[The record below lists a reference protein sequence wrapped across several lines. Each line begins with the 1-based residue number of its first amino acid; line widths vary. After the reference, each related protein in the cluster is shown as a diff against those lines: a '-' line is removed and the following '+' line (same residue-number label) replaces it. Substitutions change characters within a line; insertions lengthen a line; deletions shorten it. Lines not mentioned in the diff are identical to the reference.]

1 VARVTVTPPED
12 DGGMATQLLLIDA
25 TSVDWRLDEHTKEIG
40 RQGIAAARDA
50 LAQAT
55 RRASEGKAA

>member
-1 VARVTVTPPED
+1 MT
-12 DGGMATQLLLIDA
+12 TQLVLIDA

-40 RQGIAAARDA
+40 RKGIAAARDA

-55 RRASEGKAA
+55 RRVSDRKAA